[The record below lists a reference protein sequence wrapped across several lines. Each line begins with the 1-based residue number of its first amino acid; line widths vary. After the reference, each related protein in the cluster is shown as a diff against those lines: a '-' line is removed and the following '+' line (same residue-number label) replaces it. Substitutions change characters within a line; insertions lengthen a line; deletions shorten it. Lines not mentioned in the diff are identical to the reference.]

1 MGVAGLWPL
10 LDSSS
15 RTISLAAL
23 SLTEFSSPHR
33 GYRLG
38 IDASIWFFHAD
49 YGKEGE
55 NPQLRTL
62 FFRCATLLK
71 YPILPLFI
79 FDGPKRPDWKRGK
92 KINKTANKLTTG
104 MKAIIEAF
112 GFEWRTAPGEAE
124 AELAYLNVTGII
136 DGVLSDDVDTFVF
149 GAHTVVRN
157 PSSTHS
163 SDEKRTHVRVCTDIK
178 PSRAELILIA
188 LCSGGDYCE
197 AGLPSCGIKTAYAL
211 ARAGLAASLY
221 EAATTLPRS
230 ELSAFLATW
239 RLEFKEELRTDSHE
253 CIGRKMVALA
263 KSVPASFPNIDILL
277 AYTHPVTSRSEGKPD
292 YYADISW
299 TRKEPQIPG
308 LAGLCEF
315 YFEWGFKELIIKRFR
330 TLIWPGIALRA
341 LRRYVL
347 DDDPD
352 QVFSLFSGDQPVPG
366 DGWMKKIHSKREHH
380 STDKT
385 PEYRVEVDPSVLVKL
400 AEAGVKGIRR
410 PDDDDWEDSGDE
422 QDDDDDKKKGP
433 VDPLEPFRLWLP
445 VVLVRQAKPELVEA
459 YEEVLRKKQE
469 KKAPKGRKK
478 KGGEEPK
485 TKPTI
490 KKNASTSKDLRSI
503 FPSQKPTGTALKNS
517 SVGNAASI
525 PSLPSTS
532 TKVNVYRQPRPFP
545 ASFSDIEDDVAPHD
559 DDDSLIILH
568 ATNNDLRSFLP
579 SQKPTGMAVKNSPVA
594 NVVSIPSLPSTS
606 TKVTIPRQSRPLP
619 ASFSDTDD
627 EDDIAPHN
635 NDDDDD
641 SLIILHISSDDEAPP
656 PPRTPSPE
664 PKSSRSQR
672 PSPARRK
679 KTNRRPVKS
688 EVIEISSSSEEDEV
702 KQKVVTHTH
711 PLLAARARARR

>member
-15 RTISLAAL
+15 KTVSPAAL

-124 AELAYLNVTGII
+124 AELAYLNETGVI

-163 SDEKRTHVRVCTDIK
+163 SDEKRTHMRICTNIE
-178 PSRAELILIA
+178 PSRADLILIA

-239 RLEFKEELRTDSHE
+239 RMELKEELRTDVHR
-253 CIGRKMVALA
+253 CIGRKMPALA
-263 KSVPASFPNIDILL
+263 KSVPESFPNIDILL

-341 LRRYVL
+341 LRRYIL
-347 DDDPD
+347 DDDPGK
-352 QVFSLFSGDQPVPG
+352 VFTLFSGDQPVPEDG
-366 DGWMKKIHSKREHH
+366 AGWMKKIHSQREHH

-385 PEYRVEVDPSVLVKL
+385 PEYRVEIDPSVFVKL

-410 PDDDDWEDSGDE
+410 PDDDEWEDSSDEGDDE
-422 QDDDDDKKKGP
+422 EGKRKGS
-433 VDPLEPFRLWLP
+433 VDPLEPLRLWLP
-445 VVLVRQAKPELVEA
+445 VILVRQVKPELVEA

-469 KKAPKGRKK
+469 KKVPKGRKK
-478 KGGEEPK
+478 KGDEVPK
-485 TKPTI
+485 AKPTI
-490 KKNASTSKDLRSI
+490 KKNASTSKDLQTL
-503 FPSQKPTGTALKNS
+503 FPSQKPTATALKNS
-517 SVGNAASI
+517 PVANAVSTATI
-525 PSLPSTS
+525 PFFPCTP
-532 TKVNVYRQPRPFP
+532 TKATIPRQPRPFP
-545 ASFSDIEDDVAPHD
+545 V
-559 DDDSLIILH
+559 
-568 ATNNDLRSFLP
+568 
-579 SQKPTGMAVKNSPVA
+579 
-594 NVVSIPSLPSTS
+594 
-606 TKVTIPRQSRPLP
+606 
-619 ASFSDTDD
+619 SFSDTDD
-627 EDDIAPHN
+627 EDNIASHDN
-635 NDDDDD
+635 DDDD

-656 PPRTPSPE
+656 PSRTPSPE
-664 PKSSRSQR
+664 PKPSRSPR

-679 KTNRRPVKS
+679 TTNRRPVKS
-688 EVIEISSSSEEDEV
+688 EVIEILSSEEEEKV
-702 KQKVVTHTH
+702 EQKVVVHTH

>member
-15 RTISLAAL
+15 KTVSLAAL

-92 KINKTANKLTTG
+92 KINKAANKLTTG

-124 AELAYLNVTGII
+124 AELAYLNETGVI

-163 SDEKRTHVRVCTDIK
+163 SDEKRTHVRICTGIE
-178 PSRAELILIA
+178 PSRADLILIA

-211 ARAGLAASLY
+211 ARAGLATSLY

-230 ELSAFLATW
+230 ELSNFLVTW
-239 RLEFKEELRTDSHE
+239 RMELKEELRTDSHR
-253 CIGRKMVALA
+253 CIGRKMLALA
-263 KSVPASFPNIDILL
+263 KSVPESFPNIDVLL

-299 TRKEPQIPG
+299 TSKEPQIPG

-341 LRRYVL
+341 LRRYIL
-347 DDDPD
+347 DDNPD
-352 QVFSLFSGDQPVPG
+352 KAFTLFSGDQPVPG
-366 DGWMKKIHSKREHH
+366 DGPGWMKKIHSQREHH

-410 PDDDDWEDSGDE
+410 PDDNEWEDSDE
-422 QDDDDDKKKGP
+422 EDDEEGKRKSS
-433 VDPLEPFRLWLP
+433 VDPLEPLRLWLP
-445 VVLVRQAKPELVEA
+445 AILVRQAKPELVEA

-478 KGGEEPK
+478 KGDEEPK
-485 TKPTI
+485 TKPMI
-490 KKNASTSKDLRSI
+490 KNNASTSKDPRTFS
-503 FPSQKPTGTALKNS
+503 PSQEPTTTALKTS
-517 SVGNAASI
+517 LVINAASTTTF
-525 PSLPSTS
+525 PCTP
-532 TKVNVYRQPRPFP
+532 TK
-545 ASFSDIEDDVAPHD
+545 A
-559 DDDSLIILH
+559 
-568 ATNNDLRSFLP
+568 
-579 SQKPTGMAVKNSPVA
+579 
-594 NVVSIPSLPSTS
+594 
-606 TKVTIPRQSRPLP
+606 TIPRQPQP
-619 ASFSDTDD
+619 FPVSFSDTDD
-627 EDDIAPHN
+627 EDNVAPPN
-635 NDDDDD
+635 NDDDDDD

-656 PPRTPSPE
+656 PSCTPSPE
-664 PKSSRSQR
+664 PKSSPSPR
-672 PSPARRK
+672 PSPARQ
-679 KTNRRPVKS
+679 KTMNRRPLKS
-688 EVIEISSSSEEDEV
+688 EVIEISSSSEEEEKV
-702 KQKVVTHTH
+702 EQKVVVHTH

>member
-15 RTISLAAL
+15 KTVSLAAL
-23 SLTEFSSPHR
+23 SLTEFSSLHR

-124 AELAYLNVTGII
+124 AELAYLNETDVI

-163 SDEKRTHVRVCTDIK
+163 SDEKRTHVRVCTGIT
-178 PSRAELILIA
+178 PSQAELILIA

-221 EAATTLPRS
+221 KAATTLSRS
-230 ELSAFLATW
+230 ELSTFLTTW
-239 RLEFKEELRTDSHE
+239 RIELKEELRTDSHG
-253 CIGRKMVALA
+253 CIGRKMVTLA
-263 KSVPASFPNIDILL
+263 KSVPTSFPNIDILL

-341 LRRYVL
+341 LRRYIL
-347 DDDPD
+347 DDDPEK
-352 QVFSLFSGDQPVPG
+352 VFTLFSGDQPIPG
-366 DGWMKKIHSKREHH
+366 DEWIKKIHSKREHH

-385 PEYRVEVDPSVLVKL
+385 LEYRVEVDPSVLVKL

-410 PDDDDWEDSGDE
+410 PDDDEWEDSGDD
-422 QDDDDDKKKGP
+422 QDDEDGKTKGS
-433 VDPLEPFRLWLP
+433 VDPLEPLRLWLP
-445 VVLVRQAKPELVEA
+445 ALLVRQAKPELVEA
-459 YEEVLRKKQE
+459 YEEVLKKKQE
-469 KKAPKGRKK
+469 KKVPKGRKK
-478 KGGEEPK
+478 KGNGEPK
-485 TKPTI
+485 TKPSI
-490 KKNASTSKDLRSI
+490 KRNASTSQDLRSI
-503 FPSQKPTGTALKNS
+503 FSSRKPTGKALKNS
-517 SVGNAASI
+517 SVGNAASN

-532 TKVNVYRQPRPFP
+532 TKVNVSRQPRPFP
-545 ASFSDIEDDVAPHD
+545 ASFSDTDDEDDVAPHD
-559 DDDSLIILH
+559 DDDSLIILRS
-568 ATNNDLRSFLP
+568 TSNDLRSFSS
-579 SQKPTGMAVKNSPVA
+579 SQKSTGAVLKNSPVA
-594 NVVSIPSLPSTS
+594 NAASTATITPLPHTS
-606 TKVTIPRQSRPLP
+606 TKATILRQPRPFPISY
-619 ASFSDTDD
+619 AD
-627 EDDIAPHN
+627 EDAVAPHDD
-635 NDDDDD
+635 DDDDD
-641 SLIILHISSDDEAPP
+641 SLIILHLSSGDEAPP
-656 PPRTPSPE
+656 PSRSPSPE
-664 PKSSRSQR
+664 RSQR

-679 KTNRRPVKS
+679 KTNQRPVKS
-688 EVIEISSSSEEDEV
+688 EVIEISSSEEEV
-702 KQKVVTHTH
+702 VVQTH